1 MGPPDQPMD
10 QPMDQRK
17 RAALRGERDPY
28 WKDIAWNGL
37 FFRIPPAWEIGRI
50 GLRYLLFEDD
60 AGPVFELKWQPVKK
74 GFSFDV
80 HLKRLGAAYSRK
92 RGIDLKPATLP
103 EQWREAL
110 VGFEARFFLWGS
122 GSATGQ
128 GAVLFC
134 ETCRTAHLLQFLR
147 RDIVRNKRLCLGILR
162 SFGDHPAGDEGG
174 ERLWAIY
181 DIRAKVPCE
190 YQLQRYRFTPG
201 AFELAFSGPRREALS
216 LFRWGP
222 ASVLLEHQSLRRFLD
237 RQVPWV
243 GPLPEMEPQR
253 DNGSVRLEGALYA
266 GLVEKWRLWLLR
278 RPLYG
283 WLEAAHHDH
292 TNRILAVSAIG
303 RHPPLA
309 GRCSQICDHY
319 ETVSAKTGN

>member
-17 RAALRGERDPY
+17 RAALRGERDLY

-92 RGIDLKPATLP
+92 RGIDLKPTALP

-110 VGFEARFFLWGS
+110 VGFEARFFQWGS

-128 GAVLFC
+128 GAVLYC

-162 SFGDHPAGDEGG
+162 SFGDHPAADEGG

-237 RQVPWV
+237 RQVPGSDPYRKWSRSGTTAV
-243 GPLPEMEPQR
+243 CDSRAPCMAAWLKNGGCGCCAGPFT
-253 DNGSVRLEGALYA
+253 G
-266 GLVEKWRLWLLR
+266 GLRPPTMTTPIASWPF
-278 RPLYG
+278 RPLD
-283 WLEAAHHDH
+283 A
-292 TNRILAVSAIG
+292 T
-303 RHPPLA
+303 RH
-309 GRCSQICDHY
+309 
-319 ETVSAKTGN
+319 